1 MSEPRSDQER
11 HFAYFT
17 PKRRRAS
24 IYEEVTVDTQPSI
37 RRHVDRGYPLHFDDG
52 RPAWWESSTA
62 LRSGDWYGFRDPGEL
77 WERTFY
83 QKEAAYEQEM
93 ESAIQQADQDDL
105 LGQVNARWM
114 DFLRRHL
121 QAMAYVD
128 NGLWLALAVSAR
140 ACLSDSIAH
149 CVGLEAACKQRS
161 AQALV
166 LLALELDQRAGG
178 FSITAARRQF
188 LESPSWASARSF
200 LEDLAALTDWGE
212 VIVAA
217 NLCFE
222 PLVGVLLRRELLGT
236 LAPAYADPLSPV
248 AARAA
253 QLEWG
258 WARAWS
264 AEFVAHV
271 LADAEHGVRNRDL
284 VEGWLRRWMPRAR
297 RAARDLEAMLA
308 DDPAVAGLRG
318 AASRVARQAT
328 RWHAELGLS
337 GGRR

>member
-1 MSEPRSDQER
+1 MSETRAGDER
-11 HFAYFT
+11 QFAYFT

-24 IYEEVTVDTQPSI
+24 VYEEVTVDTQPSI
-37 RRHVDRGYPLHFDDG
+37 LRHVDRGYPLHFDDG

-83 QKEAAYEQEM
+83 QREAAYEQDM
-93 ESAIQQADQDDL
+93 ESAIRQADQDDL
-105 LGQVNARWM
+105 IGHVNARWM
-114 DFLRRHL
+114 DFLRRNL

-128 NGLWLALAVSAR
+128 NGLWLALAVSTR

-149 CVGLEAACKQRS
+149 CVGLQAACKQRS

-166 LLALELDQRAGG
+166 LLALELDQRVGG
-178 FSITAARRQF
+178 FSITAARQQF
-188 LESPSWASARSF
+188 LESPSWAPARSF

-222 PLVGVLLRRELLGT
+222 PVVGVLLRRELLGT
-236 LAPAYADPLSPV
+236 LAPANADPLSPV
-248 AARAA
+248 AARSA

-258 WARAWS
+258 WAQVWS

-271 LADAEHGVRNRDL
+271 LADSEHGARNRNL
-284 VEGWLRRWMPRAR
+284 VEGWVRRWVPRAR
-297 RAARDLEAMLA
+297 RAARELEAMLA
-308 DDPAVAGLRG
+308 ADAAGAELRG
-318 AASRVARQAT
+318 SASRVARQT
-328 RWHAELGLS
+328 TLWHAELGVR

>member
-1 MSEPRSDQER
+1 
-11 HFAYFT
+11 
-17 PKRRRAS
+17 
-24 IYEEVTVDTQPSI
+24 
-37 RRHVDRGYPLHFDDG
+37 
-52 RPAWWESSTA
+52 
-62 LRSGDWYGFRDPGEL
+62 
-77 WERTFY
+77 
-83 QKEAAYEQEM
+83 
-93 ESAIQQADQDDL
+93 
-105 LGQVNARWM
+105 
-114 DFLRRHL
+114 
-121 QAMAYVD
+121 
-128 NGLWLALAVSAR
+128 
-140 ACLSDSIAH
+140 
-149 CVGLEAACKQRS
+149 
-161 AQALV
+161 
-166 LLALELDQRAGG
+166 
-178 FSITAARRQF
+178 
-188 LESPSWASARSF
+188 
-200 LEDLAALTDWGE
+200 
-212 VIVAA
+212 
-217 NLCFE
+217 
-222 PLVGVLLRRELLGT
+222 
-236 LAPAYADPLSPV
+236 V